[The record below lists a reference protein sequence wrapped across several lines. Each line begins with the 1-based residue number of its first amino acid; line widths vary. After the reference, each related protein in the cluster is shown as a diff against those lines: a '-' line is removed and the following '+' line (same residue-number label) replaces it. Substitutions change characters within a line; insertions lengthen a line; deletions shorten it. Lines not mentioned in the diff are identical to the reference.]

1 MKHSGARRKETVSQ
15 QKKDQ
20 EISQEAPEAEDPAL
34 ADYNKGKE
42 LRAAGDDTQAAS
54 FFHNALVGFEQN
66 GDDKGV
72 ANAAD
77 QLGDICA
84 GRQDHEKAVAHY
96 QRAYAICDREN
107 DMFSLIALQKKM
119 AVAKR
124 ALAQYDAAVK
134 IYLNVIDIY
143 AEYNNPAGTV
153 ATMEELAKLYL
164 EMGER
169 QKSADTYRTI
179 ASIHKNFRH
188 TIQAQ
193 EFMDKAAQ
201 VEQGAI

>member
-1 MKHSGARRKETVSQ
+1 LKQKEKKKVNE
-15 QKKDQ
+15 QKENQDIN
-20 EISQEAPEAEDPAL
+20 EGPREAEDPAR

-42 LRAAGDDTQAAS
+42 LRAAGDEAQAAS

-66 GDDKGV
+66 GDDQGV
-72 ANAAD
+72 ANASD

-84 GRQDHEKAVAHY
+84 ARQNHEKAIAHY
-96 QRAYAICDREN
+96 QRAYTICDKEN

-119 AVAKR
+119 GAAQR
-124 ALAQYDAAVK
+124 ALKQYDKAVN

-143 AEYNNPAGTV
+143 AGYNNPAGTV
-153 ATMEELAKLYL
+153 TVMEELAKLYL

-179 ASIHKNFRH
+179 ASIHKNFKHNR
-188 TIQAQ
+188 QAQ
-193 EFMDKAAQ
+193 EFMDKAVQ
-201 VEQGAI
+201 VEQDAI

>member
-1 MKHSGARRKETVSQ
+1 LKQKEKKKVNE
-15 QKKDQ
+15 QKENQDIN
-20 EISQEAPEAEDPAL
+20 EGPREAEDPAR

-42 LRAAGDDTQAAS
+42 LRAAGDEAQAAS

-66 GDDKGV
+66 GDDQGV
-72 ANAAD
+72 ANASD

-84 GRQDHEKAVAHY
+84 ARQNHEKAIAHY
-96 QRAYAICDREN
+96 QRAYTICDKEN

-119 AVAKR
+119 GAAQR
-124 ALAQYDAAVK
+124 ALKQYDKAVN

-143 AEYNNPAGTV
+143 AGYNNPAGTV
-153 ATMEELAKLYL
+153 NVMEELAKLYL

-179 ASIHKNFRH
+179 ASIHKNFKHNR
-188 TIQAQ
+188 QAQ
-193 EFMDKAAQ
+193 EFMDKAVQ
-201 VEQGAI
+201 VEQDAI

>member
-1 MKHSGARRKETVSQ
+1 MKQKEKKKVNE
-15 QKKDQ
+15 QKENQDIN
-20 EISQEAPEAEDPAL
+20 EGPREAEDPAR

-42 LRAAGDDTQAAS
+42 LRAAGDEAQAAS

-66 GDDKGV
+66 GDDQGV
-72 ANAAD
+72 ANASD

-84 GRQDHEKAVAHY
+84 ARQNHEKAIAHY
-96 QRAYAICDREN
+96 QRAYAICDKEN

-119 AVAKR
+119 GAAQR
-124 ALAQYDAAVK
+124 ALKQYDKAVN

-143 AEYNNPAGTV
+143 AGYNNPAGTV
-153 ATMEELAKLYL
+153 NVMEELAKLYL

-179 ASIHKNFRH
+179 ASIHKNFKH
-188 TIQAQ
+188 NIQAQ
-193 EFMDKAAQ
+193 EFMDKAVQ
-201 VEQGAI
+201 VEQDAI

>member
-1 MKHSGARRKETVSQ
+1 MNEQKENQ
-15 QKKDQ
+15 DIN
-20 EISQEAPEAEDPAL
+20 EEPREAEDPAR

-42 LRAAGDDTQAAS
+42 LRAAGDEAQAAS

-66 GDDKGV
+66 GDDQGV
-72 ANAAD
+72 ANASD

-84 GRQDHEKAVAHY
+84 ARQNHEKAIAHY
-96 QRAYAICDREN
+96 QRAYTICDKEN

-119 AVAKR
+119 GAAQR
-124 ALAQYDAAVK
+124 ALKQYDKAVN

-143 AEYNNPAGTV
+143 AGYNNPAGTV
-153 ATMEELAKLYL
+153 NVMEELAKLYL

-179 ASIHKNFRH
+179 ASIHKNFKH
-188 TIQAQ
+188 NIQAQ
-193 EFMDKAAQ
+193 EFMDKAVQ
-201 VEQGAI
+201 VEQDAV

>member
-1 MKHSGARRKETVSQ
+1 VNEQKENQ
-15 QKKDQ
+15 DIN
-20 EISQEAPEAEDPAL
+20 EGPREAEDPAR

-42 LRAAGDDTQAAS
+42 LRAAGDEVQAAS

-66 GDDKGV
+66 GDDQGV
-72 ANAAD
+72 ANASD

-84 GRQDHEKAVAHY
+84 ARQNHEKAIAHY
-96 QRAYAICDREN
+96 QRAYTICDKEN

-119 AVAKR
+119 GAAQR
-124 ALAQYDAAVK
+124 ALKQYDKAVN

-143 AEYNNPAGTV
+143 AGYNNPAGTV
-153 ATMEELAKLYL
+153 NVMEELAKLYL

-179 ASIHKNFRH
+179 ASIHKNFKHNR
-188 TIQAQ
+188 QAQ
-193 EFMDKAAQ
+193 EFMDKAVQ
-201 VEQGAI
+201 VEQDAI

>member
-1 MKHSGARRKETVSQ
+1 MNEQKENQ
-15 QKKDQ
+15 DIN
-20 EISQEAPEAEDPAL
+20 EGPREAEDPAR

-42 LRAAGDDTQAAS
+42 LRAAGDEAQAAS

-66 GDDKGV
+66 GDDQGV
-72 ANAAD
+72 ANASD

-84 GRQDHEKAVAHY
+84 ARQNHEKAIAHY
-96 QRAYAICDREN
+96 QRAYTICDKEN

-119 AVAKR
+119 GAAQR
-124 ALAQYDAAVK
+124 ALKQYDKAVN

-143 AEYNNPAGTV
+143 AGYNNPAGTV
-153 ATMEELAKLYL
+153 NVMEELAKLYL

-179 ASIHKNFRH
+179 ASIHKNFKH
-188 TIQAQ
+188 NIQAQ
-193 EFMDKAAQ
+193 EFMDKAVQ
-201 VEQGAI
+201 VEQDAI

>member
-1 MKHSGARRKETVSQ
+1 MKQKEKKKVNE
-15 QKKDQ
+15 QKENQDIN
-20 EISQEAPEAEDPAL
+20 EGPREAEDPAR

-42 LRAAGDDTQAAS
+42 LRAAGDEAQAAS

-66 GDDKGV
+66 GDDQGV
-72 ANAAD
+72 ANASD

-84 GRQDHEKAVAHY
+84 ARQNHEKAIAHY
-96 QRAYAICDREN
+96 QRAYTICDKEN

-119 AVAKR
+119 GAAQR
-124 ALAQYDAAVK
+124 ALKQYDKAVN

-143 AEYNNPAGTV
+143 AGYNNPAGTV
-153 ATMEELAKLYL
+153 NVMEELAKLYL

-179 ASIHKNFRH
+179 ASIHKNFKH
-188 TIQAQ
+188 NIQAQ
-193 EFMDKAAQ
+193 EFMDKAVQ
-201 VEQGAI
+201 VEQDAV

>member
-1 MKHSGARRKETVSQ
+1 MKQKEKKKVNE
-15 QKKDQ
+15 QKENQDIN
-20 EISQEAPEAEDPAL
+20 EGPREAEDPAR

-42 LRAAGDDTQAAS
+42 LRAAGDEAQAAL

-66 GDDKGV
+66 GDDQGV
-72 ANAAD
+72 ANASD

-84 GRQDHEKAVAHY
+84 ARQNHEKAIAHY
-96 QRAYAICDREN
+96 QRAYAICDKEN

-119 AVAKR
+119 GAAQR
-124 ALAQYDAAVK
+124 ALKQYDKAVN

-143 AEYNNPAGTV
+143 AGYNNPAGTV
-153 ATMEELAKLYL
+153 NVMEELAKLYL

-179 ASIHKNFRH
+179 ASIHKNFKH
-188 TIQAQ
+188 NIQAQ
-193 EFMDKAAQ
+193 EFMDKAVQ
-201 VEQGAI
+201 VEQDAI

>member
-1 MKHSGARRKETVSQ
+1 MNEQKENQ
-15 QKKDQ
+15 DIN
-20 EISQEAPEAEDPAL
+20 EGPREAEDPAR

-42 LRAAGDDTQAAS
+42 LRAAGDEAQAAS

-66 GDDKGV
+66 GDDQGV
-72 ANAAD
+72 ANASD

-84 GRQDHEKAVAHY
+84 ARQNHEKAIAHY
-96 QRAYAICDREN
+96 QRAYTICDKEN

-119 AVAKR
+119 GAAQR
-124 ALAQYDAAVK
+124 ALKQYDKAVN

-143 AEYNNPAGTV
+143 AGYNNPAGTV
-153 ATMEELAKLYL
+153 NVMEELEKLYL

-179 ASIHKNFRH
+179 ASIHKNFKH
-188 TIQAQ
+188 NIQAQ
-193 EFMDKAAQ
+193 EFMDKAVQ
-201 VEQGAI
+201 VEQDAV

>member
-1 MKHSGARRKETVSQ
+1 MNEQKENQ
-15 QKKDQ
+15 DIN
-20 EISQEAPEAEDPAL
+20 EGPREAEDPAR

-42 LRAAGDDTQAAS
+42 LRAAGDEAQAAS

-66 GDDKGV
+66 GDDQGV
-72 ANAAD
+72 ANASD

-84 GRQDHEKAVAHY
+84 ARQNHEKAIVHY
-96 QRAYAICDREN
+96 QRAYAICDKEN

-119 AVAKR
+119 GAAQR
-124 ALAQYDAAVK
+124 ALKQYDKAVN

-143 AEYNNPAGTV
+143 AGYNNPAGTV
-153 ATMEELAKLYL
+153 NVMEELAKLYL

-179 ASIHKNFRH
+179 ASIHKNFKH
-188 TIQAQ
+188 NIQAQ
-193 EFMDKAAQ
+193 EFMDKAVQ
-201 VEQGAI
+201 VEQDAI

>member
-1 MKHSGARRKETVSQ
+1 MNEQKENQ
-15 QKKDQ
+15 DIN
-20 EISQEAPEAEDPAL
+20 EEPREAEDPAR

-42 LRAAGDDTQAAS
+42 LRAAGDEAQAAS

-66 GDDKGV
+66 GDDQGV
-72 ANAAD
+72 ANASD

-84 GRQDHEKAVAHY
+84 ARQNHEKAIAHY
-96 QRAYAICDREN
+96 QRAYTICDKEN

-119 AVAKR
+119 GAAQR
-124 ALAQYDAAVK
+124 ALKQYDKAVN

-143 AEYNNPAGTV
+143 AGYNNPAGTV
-153 ATMEELAKLYL
+153 NVMEELAKLYL

-179 ASIHKNFRH
+179 ASIHKNFKHNR
-188 TIQAQ
+188 QAQ
-193 EFMDKAAQ
+193 EFMDKAVQ
-201 VEQGAI
+201 VEQDAV

>member
-1 MKHSGARRKETVSQ
+1 MNEQKENQ
-15 QKKDQ
+15 DIN
-20 EISQEAPEAEDPAL
+20 EGPREAEDPAR

-42 LRAAGDDTQAAS
+42 LRAAGDEAQAAS

-66 GDDKGV
+66 GDDQGV
-72 ANAAD
+72 ANASD

-84 GRQDHEKAVAHY
+84 ARQNHEKAIAHY
-96 QRAYAICDREN
+96 QRAYTICDKEN

-119 AVAKR
+119 GAAQR
-124 ALAQYDAAVK
+124 ALKQYDKAVN

-143 AEYNNPAGTV
+143 AGYNNPAGTV
-153 ATMEELAKLYL
+153 NVMEELAKLYL

-179 ASIHKNFRH
+179 ASIHKNFKHNR
-188 TIQAQ
+188 QAQ
-193 EFMDKAAQ
+193 EFMDKAVQ
-201 VEQGAI
+201 VEQDAI

>member
-1 MKHSGARRKETVSQ
+1 LKQKEKKKVNE
-15 QKKDQ
+15 QKENQDIN
-20 EISQEAPEAEDPAL
+20 EGPREAEDPAR

-42 LRAAGDDTQAAS
+42 LRAAGDEAQAAS

-66 GDDKGV
+66 GDDQGV
-72 ANAAD
+72 ANASD

-84 GRQDHEKAVAHY
+84 ARQNHEKAIAHY
-96 QRAYAICDREN
+96 QRAYTICDKEN

-119 AVAKR
+119 GAAQR
-124 ALAQYDAAVK
+124 ALKQYDKAVN

-143 AEYNNPAGTV
+143 AGYNNPAGTV
-153 ATMEELAKLYL
+153 NVMEELAKLYL

-179 ASIHKNFRH
+179 ASIHKNFKH
-188 TIQAQ
+188 NIQAQ
-193 EFMDKAAQ
+193 EFMDKAVQ
-201 VEQGAI
+201 VEQDAV

>member
-1 MKHSGARRKETVSQ
+1 VNEQKENQ
-15 QKKDQ
+15 DIN
-20 EISQEAPEAEDPAL
+20 EGPREAEDPAR

-42 LRAAGDDTQAAS
+42 LRAAGDEAQAAS

-66 GDDKGV
+66 GDDQGV
-72 ANAAD
+72 ANASD

-84 GRQDHEKAVAHY
+84 ARQNHEKAIAHY
-96 QRAYAICDREN
+96 QRAYTICDKEN

-119 AVAKR
+119 GAAQR
-124 ALAQYDAAVK
+124 ALKQYDKAVN

-143 AEYNNPAGTV
+143 AGYNNPAGTV
-153 ATMEELAKLYL
+153 NVMEELAKLYL

-179 ASIHKNFRH
+179 ASIHKNFKH
-188 TIQAQ
+188 NIQAQ
-193 EFMDKAAQ
+193 EFMDKAVQ
-201 VEQGAI
+201 VEQDAV

>member
-1 MKHSGARRKETVSQ
+1 LKQKEKKKVNE
-15 QKKDQ
+15 QKENQDIN
-20 EISQEAPEAEDPAL
+20 EEPREAEDPAR

-42 LRAAGDDTQAAS
+42 LRAAGDEAQAAS

-66 GDDKGV
+66 GDDQGV
-72 ANAAD
+72 ANASD

-84 GRQDHEKAVAHY
+84 ARQNHEKAIAHY
-96 QRAYAICDREN
+96 QRAYTICDKEN

-119 AVAKR
+119 GAAQR
-124 ALAQYDAAVK
+124 ALKQYDKAVN

-143 AEYNNPAGTV
+143 AGYNNPAGTV
-153 ATMEELAKLYL
+153 NVMEELAKLYL

-179 ASIHKNFRH
+179 ASIHKNFKHNR
-188 TIQAQ
+188 QAQ
-193 EFMDKAAQ
+193 EFMDKAVQ
-201 VEQGAI
+201 VEQDAV

>member
-1 MKHSGARRKETVSQ
+1 VGEQ
-15 QKKDQ
+15 EKDQ
-20 EISQEAPEAEDPAL
+20 EIGGEEREAEDPVQ

-42 LRAAGDDTQAAS
+42 LRAAGDDSQAAA
-54 FFHNALVGFEQN
+54 FFHNALVGFEQK

-72 ANAAD
+72 ANASD

-84 GRQDHEKAVAHY
+84 CRRDHEKAVVHY
-96 QRAYAICDREN
+96 QRAYEICDREN

-124 ALAQYDAAVK
+124 AMEQYDEAAN

-143 AEYNNPAGTV
+143 AGYNNPAGTV

-179 ASIHKNFRH
+179 ASIHKNFGH
-188 TIQAQ
+188 TIQTQ
-193 EFMDKAAQ
+193 EFMDKATQ
-201 VEQGAI
+201 IEEGGI

>member
-1 MKHSGARRKETVSQ
+1 LKQKEKKKVNE
-15 QKKDQ
+15 QKENQDIN
-20 EISQEAPEAEDPAL
+20 EGPREAEDPAR

-42 LRAAGDDTQAAS
+42 LRVAGDEAQAAS

-66 GDDKGV
+66 GDDQGV
-72 ANAAD
+72 ANASD

-84 GRQDHEKAVAHY
+84 ARQNHEKAIAHY
-96 QRAYAICDREN
+96 QRAYTICDKEN

-119 AVAKR
+119 GAAQR
-124 ALAQYDAAVK
+124 ALKQYDKAVN

-143 AEYNNPAGTV
+143 AGYNNPAGTV
-153 ATMEELAKLYL
+153 NVMEELAKLYL

-179 ASIHKNFRH
+179 ASIHKNFKH
-188 TIQAQ
+188 NIQAQ
-193 EFMDKAAQ
+193 EFMDKAVQ
-201 VEQGAI
+201 VEQDAV

>member
-1 MKHSGARRKETVSQ
+1 MNEQKENQ
-15 QKKDQ
+15 DIN
-20 EISQEAPEAEDPAL
+20 EEPREAEDPAR

-42 LRAAGDDTQAAS
+42 LRAAGDEAQAAS

-66 GDDKGV
+66 GDDQGV
-72 ANAAD
+72 ANASD

-84 GRQDHEKAVAHY
+84 ARQNHEKAIAHY
-96 QRAYAICDREN
+96 QRAYTICDKEN

-119 AVAKR
+119 GAAQR
-124 ALAQYDAAVK
+124 ALKQYDKAVN

-143 AEYNNPAGTV
+143 AGYNNPSGTV
-153 ATMEELAKLYL
+153 NVMEELAKLYL

-179 ASIHKNFRH
+179 ASIHKNFKHNR
-188 TIQAQ
+188 QAQ
-193 EFMDKAAQ
+193 EFMDKAVQ
-201 VEQGAI
+201 VEQDAV

>member
-1 MKHSGARRKETVSQ
+1 VNEQKENQ
-15 QKKDQ
+15 DIN
-20 EISQEAPEAEDPAL
+20 EEPREAEDPAR

-42 LRAAGDDTQAAS
+42 LRAAGDEAQAAS

-66 GDDKGV
+66 GDYQGV
-72 ANAAD
+72 ANASD

-84 GRQDHEKAVAHY
+84 ARQNHEKAIAHY
-96 QRAYAICDREN
+96 QRAYTICDKEN

-119 AVAKR
+119 GAAQR
-124 ALAQYDAAVK
+124 ALKQYDKAVN

-143 AEYNNPAGTV
+143 AGYNNPAGTV
-153 ATMEELAKLYL
+153 NVMEELAKLYL

-179 ASIHKNFRH
+179 ASIHKNFKH
-188 TIQAQ
+188 NIQAQ
-193 EFMDKAAQ
+193 EFMDKAVQ
-201 VEQGAI
+201 VEQDAV

>member
-1 MKHSGARRKETVSQ
+1 MNEQKENQ
-15 QKKDQ
+15 DIN
-20 EISQEAPEAEDPAL
+20 EGPREAEDPAR

-42 LRAAGDDTQAAS
+42 LRAAGDEAQAAS

-66 GDDKGV
+66 GDDQGV
-72 ANAAD
+72 ANASD

-84 GRQDHEKAVAHY
+84 ARQNHEKAIAHY
-96 QRAYAICDREN
+96 QRAYTICDKEN

-119 AVAKR
+119 GAAQR
-124 ALAQYDAAVK
+124 ALKQYDKAVN

-143 AEYNNPAGTV
+143 AGYNNPAGTV
-153 ATMEELAKLYL
+153 NVMEELAKLYL

-179 ASIHKNFRH
+179 ASIHKNFKH
-188 TIQAQ
+188 NIQAQ
-193 EFMDKAAQ
+193 EFMDKAVQ
-201 VEQGAI
+201 VEQDAV

>member
-1 MKHSGARRKETVSQ
+1 VNEQKENQ
-15 QKKDQ
+15 DIN
-20 EISQEAPEAEDPAL
+20 EGPREAEDPAR

-42 LRAAGDDTQAAS
+42 LRAAGDEAQAAS

-66 GDDKGV
+66 GDDQGV
-72 ANAAD
+72 ANASD

-84 GRQDHEKAVAHY
+84 ARQNHEKAIAHY
-96 QRAYAICDREN
+96 QRAYTICDKEN

-119 AVAKR
+119 GAAQR
-124 ALAQYDAAVK
+124 ALKQYDKAVN

-143 AEYNNPAGTV
+143 AGYNNPSGTV
-153 ATMEELAKLYL
+153 NVMEELAKLYL

-179 ASIHKNFRH
+179 ASIHKNFKHNR
-188 TIQAQ
+188 QAQ
-193 EFMDKAAQ
+193 EFMDKAVQ
-201 VEQGAI
+201 VEQDAV